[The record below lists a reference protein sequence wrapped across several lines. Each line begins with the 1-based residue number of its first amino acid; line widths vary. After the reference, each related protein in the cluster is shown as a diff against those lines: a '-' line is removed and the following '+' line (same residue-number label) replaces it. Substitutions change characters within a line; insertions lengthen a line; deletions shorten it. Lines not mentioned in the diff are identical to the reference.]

1 MLASASPVT
10 CLVLRFSVGTEPRGW
25 GNAVSYRIRNSE
37 RGGAKA
43 KGLLALVVLIALVFG
58 IVKIVPIYVNNY
70 DLQDAM
76 QQEARFA
83 FNPNTGLAK
92 NSDEVR
98 ADIVKK
104 VQTLGIPLQ
113 PDDIHVTDVAGKV
126 TISAEYTITVDLII
140 YQLPLHFHPRADNV
154 SI

>member
-1 MLASASPVT
+1 MLK
-10 CLVLRFSVGTEPRGW
+10 SVRG
-25 GNAVSYRIRNSE
+25 GE

-43 KGLLALVVLIALVFG
+43 KGLLALAILIVLVFSV
-58 IVKIVPIYVNNY
+58 VKIVPVYVNNY

-92 NSDEVR
+92 NADDIR

-104 VQTLGIPLQ
+104 VQTLGLPLTAQ
-113 PDDIHVTDVAGKV
+113 DIQVTDQSGKI
-126 TISAEYTITVDLII
+126 TISADYTITVDLVV
-140 YQLPLHFHPRADNV
+140 YQLPLHFHPQADNT